1 MRQPETSAFVQ
12 KISRP
17 QVIRNYVAKAL
28 NRRGILFK
36 VYVERAITHYTKSVP
51 EDLRE
56 LKPFDTDTVNGLVA
70 AEKRISRLVHTP
82 INDKPQS
89 IPSELEEALVEALP
103 EPERSEARADL
114 CERYGVIP
122 VRQSEL
128 SCKNAELAD
137 LGSFARESGEAIHQ
151 LSKVLTQAGIE
162 NMPVKD
168 VMLARKELMD
178 VVEAAMCIKRQ
189 IDVVLESGRE
199 Q

>member
-1 MRQPETSAFVQ
+1 MRQPETSVFVQ

-17 QVIRNYVAKAL
+17 QVIRNYVTKAL
-28 NRRGILFK
+28 NRRGMLFK
-36 VYVERAITHYTKSVP
+36 VYVERAITHYTQTVP
-51 EDLRE
+51 EELRE
-56 LKPFDTDTVNGLVA
+56 LKPFDTDTINGLVA

-103 EPERSEARADL
+103 EPERSEARAVL

-122 VRQSEL
+122 VHHSEL
-128 SCKNAELAD
+128 GQNKEMAD
-137 LGSFARESGEAIHQ
+137 LGTFIRESGEAIHQ
-151 LSKVLTQAGIE
+151 LSKVLTQTGIE
-162 NMPVKD
+162 NMPVKE

-189 IDVVLESGRE
+189 IDGVLSAGGDK
-199 Q
+199 